1 MNKRKKV
8 IYNIIKYP
16 IIFIAGAIIY
26 MAIEVLYRGYTHWS
40 MGILGGLSLLLIGL
54 IDEVSE
60 KEIPLLVQAPIASII
75 ITLLEYYTGYIV
87 NIRLGW
93 NVWDYSGL
101 PWNVDGQVCLYFSLI
116 WMVLGSV
123 AVVID
128 NYMRFIFFEEPLKK
142 TRLI

>member
-26 MAIEVLYRGYTHWS
+26 MAIEVMYRGFTHWS
-40 MGILGGLSLLLIGL
+40 MGILGGLSLVLIGL

-60 KEIPLLVQAPIASII
+60 KEIPLLVQAPIASMI
-75 ITLLEYYTGYIV
+75 ITLLEYYTGCIV

-93 NVWDYSGL
+93 NIWDYSNL
-101 PWNVDGQVCLYFSLI
+101 PWNVDGQVCLLFSLI
-116 WMVLGSV
+116 WMVLGAV

-128 NYMRFIFFEEPLKK
+128 NYMRYIFFDEPLKK